1 MLPFEGYRLKGS
13 RIGQWNGNKKGW
25 KKKKERERIKI
36 HWLSGKRKVKV
47 LVAQSCSTVC
57 DPMDCSPPGSSV
69 HGILQAS
76 IL

>member
-1 MLPFEGYRLKGS
+1 MRKLKFRKMMLLSEGYRLKGS

-47 LVAQSCSTVC
+47 SVSCSVMF
-57 DPMDCSPPGSSV
+57 DS
-69 HGILQAS
+69 L
-76 IL
+76 